1 MKKGDRVFACMG
13 LGLSLW
19 LILESTRLV
28 YRTAF
33 APGPGFHPFWLG
45 IILGVLSISLLV
57 QTFRVKKDAGDAGK
71 EKPRLPGKA
80 SLGRLGLILLI
91 TLAFAF
97 LINTLG
103 FVLAAFL
110 FVASLLYIL
119 EGDGVLKSV
128 FYGIVFSGSVFLI
141 FQYWLEVNLP
151 KGFLG
156 F

>member
-1 MKKGDRVFACMG
+1 MKKGDRVFAVIC

-19 LILESTRLV
+19 LILESMRLV

-45 IILGVLSISLLV
+45 VILGVLSISLLV
-57 QTFRVKKDAGDAGK
+57 QTFSVKKDNGGTGK

-80 SLGRLGLILLI
+80 SLVRLSLIILI
-91 TLAFAF
+91 TVAFAF
-97 LINTLG
+97 LMDIFG
-103 FVLAAFL
+103 FVLTAFL
-110 FVASLLYIL
+110 FVASILYIL
-119 EGDGVLKSV
+119 EGDGVLKSI